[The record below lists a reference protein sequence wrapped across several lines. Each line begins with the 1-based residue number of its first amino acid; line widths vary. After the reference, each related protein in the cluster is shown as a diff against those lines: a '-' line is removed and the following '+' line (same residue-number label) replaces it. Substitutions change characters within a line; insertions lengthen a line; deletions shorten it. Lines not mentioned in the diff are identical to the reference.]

1 MATSCNFR
9 TTEAS
14 TKAWFRTRGLLDQYL
29 NIPEGKLNDFRIANG
44 RWSAEAKKRFGLEGK
59 VFYETN
65 GGKKAIPNTE
75 LFQRIDYVKMNM
87 VEDQEIDAIYKE
99 KLSPVKGLEDFRK
112 EAREFI
118 SLMLGSGMT
127 KQETLEKLNCL

>member
-1 MATSCNFR
+1 MASSCNFR
-9 TTEAS
+9 TSEAS

-29 NIPEGKLNDFRIANG
+29 NIPEGKLNDFRMANG
-44 RWSAEAKKRFGLEGK
+44 KWSAEAENRYGIKGRLFT
-59 VFYETN
+59 ETN

-75 LFQRIDYVKMNM
+75 LFQKIDFIKMNG
-87 VEDQEIDAIYKE
+87 VEDPEIDTIYKE
-99 KLSPVKGLEDFRK
+99 KLSPSKSLEDFRK

-118 SLMLGSGMT
+118 SLMLGSGLT